1 MEYLKIVTVKQAV
14 ESKGK
19 EYREPDV
26 GKRLKGE
33 KHPLA
38 DATTFVS
45 WMQLKQ
51 IKRRQHN
58 LCNTHLHWMQS
69 QKL

>member
-1 MEYLKIVTVKQAV
+1 MDYLKIVTVKQAV

-51 IKRRQHN
+51 IKR
-58 LCNTHLHWMQS
+58 
-69 QKL
+69 

>member
-19 EYREPDV
+19 ENWEPDV
-26 GKRLKGE
+26 GKRLKSE

-38 DATTFVS
+38 RAITIVS
-45 WMQLKQ
+45 WMRLGK
-51 IKRRQHN
+51 KAKYN
-58 LCNTHLHWMQS
+58 LRNNH
-69 QKL
+69 

>member
-1 MEYLKIVTVKQAV
+1 MQYLKIVTVKQAV

-26 GKRLKGE
+26 GKRLKSE

-38 DATTFVS
+38 LATTFVS

-51 IKRRQHN
+51 IKSQPLQHTFT
-58 LCNTHLHWMQS
+58 LDAES
-69 QKL
+69 QGLS